1 MLRKLL
7 LLVFLLGLAA
17 PLAACGKKSSPKQ
30 PDDATYP
37 RQYPTR

>member
-1 MLRKLL
+1 MLRKLIL
-7 LLVFLLGLAA
+7 FALLLGLAA
-17 PLAACGKKSSPKQ
+17 PLAGCGKKSSPKQ